1 MTIELALIPGCM
13 LGVELVSQESELK
26 KVHFVVVDLFIV
38 RLLII
43 IGE

>member
-1 MTIELALIPGCM
+1 MTIELAFIPGCM
-13 LGVELVSQESELK
+13 LGVELVSQ
-26 KVHFVVVDLFIV
+26 VTTHFVAVDLFIV

>member
-1 MTIELALIPGCM
+1 MTIELAFIPGCM
-13 LGVELVSQESELK
+13 LGIELVSQEK
-26 KVHFVVVDLFIV
+26 THFVVVDLFIV